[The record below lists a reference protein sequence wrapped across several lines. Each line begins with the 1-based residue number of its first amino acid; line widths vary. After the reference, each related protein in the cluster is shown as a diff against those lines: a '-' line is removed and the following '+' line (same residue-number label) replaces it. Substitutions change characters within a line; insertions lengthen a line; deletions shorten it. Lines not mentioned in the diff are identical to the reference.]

1 MPPETPAAFGLHA
14 NAEVGFKRRE
24 AERFCAALQGL
35 QPRQL
40 GGEAGLS
47 PEERAKQVLDDVAE
61 HLPEAFDLEAI
72 RGRVDERTPYAMV
85 AIQARA
91 RPAGRT
97 RRMRAGISP
106 ALQGISGRPGAR
118 RRRSA

>member
-14 NAEVGFKRRE
+14 PAEVGFKRRE

-72 RGRVDERTPYAMV
+72 RGRVDELTPYAMV

-91 RPAGRT
+91 AGRPQAC
-97 RRMRAGISP
+97 MRAGFL
-106 ALQGISGRPGAR
+106 ALQGPWPPGRG
-118 RRRSA
+118 

>member
-1 MPPETPAAFGLHA
+1 MLSVGPQTLEYIEDMMPPETPTAFGLHA

-24 AERFCAALQGL
+24 AERFCVALQGL

-47 PEERAKQVLDDVAE
+47 PEERAKQVLDDVVE
-61 HLPEAFDLEAI
+61 HLPDSFDLEAI
-72 RGRVDERTPYAMV
+72 RARVDEPSPYAMV

-91 RPAGRT
+91 FLG
-97 RRMRAGISP
+97 
-106 ALQGISGRPGAR
+106 
-118 RRRSA
+118 